1 MSWRTVVIS
10 SNSKLDYKMN
20 YLVVRNAE
28 SAKRIH
34 IEEISVLLIE
44 STAVSLTAYLLC
56 ELSKR
61 KIDVIFCD

>member
-1 MSWRTVVIS
+1 MGWRTVVIS

-44 STAVSLTAYLLC
+44 STAVSLTAYLL
-56 ELSKR
+56 
-61 KIDVIFCD
+61 